1 MQEIFIECFEIIIRT
16 VIAFV
21 VLFLLARLMG
31 VRSISQLTF
40 YDYIVGITIGSI
52 AATMALDAEVPIY
65 DTLLAMI
72 VFGLLAFLVSF
83 LTMKSMKM
91 RRFFSGTPTILVY
104 KGKIIEKNL
113 KSRHFDVNDLLCSCR
128 ENGYFNL
135 NDIEFVI
142 MEMNGEISVL
152 PKSEKRPVNPEDLSM
167 QPQQEELS
175 ANIIIDGKIME
186 NNLKSIGKEE
196 NWLKKQLENQNVS
209 RIHDVLLAT
218 ADINGNLSVF
228 LKGQKLKNENVFE

>member
-1 MQEIFIECFEIIIRT
+1 MQEVFIECSEIVIRT
-16 VIAFV
+16 VIAFF

-72 VFGLLAFLVSF
+72 VFGLLAFLISF

-104 KGKIIEKNL
+104 KGKIIEENL

-135 NDIEFVI
+135 EDIEFVI
-142 MEMNGEISVL
+142 MEMNGKVSVL
-152 PKSEKRPVNPEDLSM
+152 PKSEKRPVNPEDLFM
-167 QPQQEELS
+167 QPSQEELS
-175 ANIIIDGKIME
+175 VNIIIDGKIME

-209 RIHDVLLAT
+209 RVRDVLLAT

-228 LKGQKLKNENVFE
+228 LKGEKLKNKNVFE

>member
-83 LTMKSMKM
+83 LTMKSIKM

-104 KGKIIEKNL
+104 KGKIIEANL

-167 QPQQEELS
+167 QPSQEELS
-175 ANIIIDGKIME
+175 ANIIVDGKIME

-209 RIHDVLLAT
+209 RIRDVLLAT
-218 ADINGNLSVF
+218 ADINGNLSLF

>member
-83 LTMKSMKM
+83 LTMKSIKM

-104 KGKIIEKNL
+104 KGKIIEENL

-142 MEMNGEISVL
+142 MEMNGEVSVL

-167 QPQQEELS
+167 QPSQEELS

-209 RIHDVLLAT
+209 RIRDVLLAT